1 MSSKV
6 INLTTDASKK
16 SGKRAKS
23 ASPAKSNSA
32 STSIIDNI
40 LKERAASTGSI
51 SPGKKL
57 IIDLAKDNF
66 ILTDAKPSPSSNLN
80 KPQPIKPLVSKPM
93 DQVVFDIPAHDS
105 NSNKPRTKSRSP
117 STVKDDFGDEPMN
130 IDDINDVSAELNLAA
145 GKPSGR
151 KSSGSSLAGSLGNS
165 VISRE
170 KMDKM
175 KALDAVFLRS
185 TPSPIPERID
195 GSGYPIPERSAGS
208 GYPIPERIDGS
219 GYPIPERIDGSGIG
233 LSGNMG
239 LGLSNQ
245 KQRPKSA
252 DPLDFI
258 FNDTSTNTNTNSF
271 FGKPASPQPTNN
283 TNIISTSTGNNIK
296 TIKPLGMIPST
307 TATTTPTGQQ
317 PIDTDLNRQ
326 KLESVNRNI
335 LKIQQKIHEKG
346 AKEKYAVMLKDLEK
360 QKQKYESRL
369 ATAVTSKSTSSQPV
383 FSPPSYHESM
393 LGLPPNVTN
402 TKPCLPISV
411 TSPSN
416 SHRASPRA
424 SPDGNL
430 YHEKTKSP
438 SPIPPK
444 IQLGTHK
451 QSADQEERLAT
462 DRELAR
468 IRELFPD
475 TTGNKSGSSAT
486 RPKEVQSLFNVSNN
500 LETLR
505 DKQRHLE
512 QQHKKLEEQYAH
524 KLKQIERMRT
534 QKTEITKLS
543 ALEQER
549 RKIYEMEQKLKRL
562 DKEQWE
568 EQQRLRKELQTINMV
583 NLQAISRNNNQDVGE
598 FYALKQALIAN
609 GRATSISP
617 VPPTGRLTL
626 EKEQFRL
633 VDWFAGFM
641 GNAGSGGRTNNKK
654 YQPEEFKEVALGTI
668 GTQLIG
674 SNKKA
679 ATGYHYYNTE
689 LPSTAW
695 DLEPETGTESGIES
709 CSKSCYLGSGNMCDL
724 FKAMIITD
732 LCPETWSIDDGDKI
746 TSRIAELSTSLGC
759 DNHVL
764 VAKGLDFIVDKVKLH
779 FSSSNISDSTG
790 LLNRL
795 TQLLTLITSR
805 MVIIIE

>member
-23 ASPAKSNSA
+23 ASPAKSSSA

-40 LKERAASTGSI
+40 LKERATSTGTN

-66 ILTDAKPSPSSNLN
+66 ILTDAKPSQSSNLN

-117 STVKDDFGDEPMN
+117 STVKDDFGDAPKN
-130 IDDINDVSAELNLAA
+130 IDDIDNVSAELNLAA

-151 KSSGSSLAGSLGNS
+151 KSSGSSPAGSLGNS

-185 TPSPIPERID
+185 TPS
-195 GSGYPIPERSAGS
+195 
-208 GYPIPERIDGS
+208 
-219 GYPIPERIDGSGIG
+219 PIPERIDGSGIG

-283 TNIISTSTGNNIK
+283 TNIISTSTGKNIK

-451 QSADQEERLAT
+451 QAADQEERLAT

-709 CSKSCYLGSGNMCDL
+709 CSKSCYLGSGTMCDL
-724 FKAMIITD
+724 FKAMIVKD
-732 LCPETWSIDDGDKI
+732 LCPGAGSKDTVDAGDT

-779 FSSSNISDSTG
+779 SSSSNISDSTG

>member
-23 ASPAKSNSA
+23 ASPAKSSSA

-40 LKERAASTGSI
+40 LKERATSTGTN

-66 ILTDAKPSPSSNLN
+66 ILTDAKPSQSSNLN

-130 IDDINDVSAELNLAA
+130 IDDIDNVSAELNLAA

-151 KSSGSSLAGSLGNS
+151 KSSGSSPAGSLGNS

-185 TPSPIPERID
+185 TPS
-195 GSGYPIPERSAGS
+195 
-208 GYPIPERIDGS
+208 
-219 GYPIPERIDGSGIG
+219 PIPERIDGSGIG

-283 TNIISTSTGNNIK
+283 TNIISTSTGKNIK

-416 SHRASPRA
+416 SPSNSHRASPRA

-451 QSADQEERLAT
+451 QAADQEERLAT

-709 CSKSCYLGSGNMCDL
+709 CSKSCYLGSGTMCDL
-724 FKAMIITD
+724 FKAMIVKD
-732 LCPETWSIDDGDKI
+732 LCPGAGSKDTVDAGDT

-779 FSSSNISDSTG
+779 SSSSNISDSTG

>member
-23 ASPAKSNSA
+23 ASPAKSSSA

-40 LKERAASTGSI
+40 LKERATSTGTN

-66 ILTDAKPSPSSNLN
+66 ILTDAKPSQSSNLN

-151 KSSGSSLAGSLGNS
+151 KSSGSSPAGSLGNS

-185 TPSPIPERID
+185 TPS
-195 GSGYPIPERSAGS
+195 
-208 GYPIPERIDGS
+208 
-219 GYPIPERIDGSGIG
+219 PIPERIDGSGIG

-271 FGKPASPQPTNN
+271 FGKPASSQPTNN

-296 TIKPLGMIPST
+296 TITPLGMIPST

-451 QSADQEERLAT
+451 QAADQEERLAT

-709 CSKSCYLGSGNMCDL
+709 CSKSCYLGSGTMCDL
-724 FKAMIITD
+724 FKAMIVKD
-732 LCPETWSIDDGDKI
+732 LCPGAGSKDTVDAGDT

>member
-23 ASPAKSNSA
+23 ASPAKSSSA

-40 LKERAASTGSI
+40 LKERATSTGTN

-66 ILTDAKPSPSSNLN
+66 ILTDAKPSQSSNLN

-93 DQVVFDIPAHDS
+93 DQVVFDLPAHDS
-105 NSNKPRTKSRSP
+105 SSNKPRTKSRSP

-151 KSSGSSLAGSLGNS
+151 KSSGSSPAGSLGNS

-185 TPSPIPERID
+185 TPS
-195 GSGYPIPERSAGS
+195 
-208 GYPIPERIDGS
+208 
-219 GYPIPERIDGSGIG
+219 PIPERIDGSGIG

-451 QSADQEERLAT
+451 QAADQEERLAT

-709 CSKSCYLGSGNMCDL
+709 CSKSCYLGSGTMCDL
-724 FKAMIITD
+724 FKAMIVKD
-732 LCPETWSIDDGDKI
+732 LCPGAGSKDTVDAGDT

-779 FSSSNISDSTG
+779 SSSSNISDSTG